1 MFFSSRHSFAL
12 LRHLSCVGAS
22 EGNGGVIVSMLSFV
36 VVVFVKLLWLLK
48 NVKNQR
54 KANI

>member
-22 EGNGGVIVSMLSFV
+22 EETGGVIVAVLSFV
-36 VVVFVKLLWLLK
+36 VVVFVKLLRLLR
-48 NVKNQR
+48 NLKNQR
-54 KANI
+54 KANV